1 MKRVAM
7 IVMALAAVAFLAS
20 LLPAHASAAEGSADR
35 VVVMYF
41 HRTQRCPTCQKMGA
55 YSEEA
60 VTAGFAQQLQ
70 AGKVAFHYINFEDP
84 KNAAFTQGYGVA
96 GPALIVAQVVDNK
109 VAQYKNLKE
118 IWAKSRDKAAFIEY
132 VQTNVRD
139 YVNPKAGR

>member
-1 MKRVAM
+1 MKRVAL
-7 IVMALAAVAFLAS
+7 ILAAVAAVALLAS
-20 LLPAHASAAEGSADR
+20 MLPAGVSAANASADR

-60 VTAGFAQQLQ
+60 VTAGFAQQIE

-84 KNAAFTQGYGVA
+84 KNAAFTQGYGVT
-96 GPALIVAQVVDNK
+96 GPSLIVAHVVDNK

-118 IWAKSRDKAAFIEY
+118 IWAKVRDKAAFVEY

-139 YVNPKAGR
+139 YASPKAAQ